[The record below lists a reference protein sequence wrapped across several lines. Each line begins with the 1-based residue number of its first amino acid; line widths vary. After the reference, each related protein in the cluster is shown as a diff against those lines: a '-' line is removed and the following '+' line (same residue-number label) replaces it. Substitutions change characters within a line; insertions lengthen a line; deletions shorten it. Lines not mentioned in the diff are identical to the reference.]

1 MMHQLLGLK
10 TDKSE
15 NQDFIS
21 WIDEEDKNNRLV
33 EKLWLP

>member
-21 WIDEEDKNNRLV
+21 WIDEEDKNRLV
-33 EKLWLP
+33 EKLWLL